1 MTSLSFLGMA
11 FMVLGAFLISFRAF
25 AARKMT
31 ALYKRW
37 GVEVPEDRYLKQFV
51 FIGIVLIIVGFL
63 VTTGLIDK
71 L

>member
-1 MTSLSFLGMA
+1 MKSLTFLGMA
-11 FMVLGAFLISFRAF
+11 FIALGAFLITVRAG

-31 ALYKRW
+31 TLYKKW

-51 FIGIVLIIVGFL
+51 FIGVVLIVVGFL
-63 VTTGLIDK
+63 VTTGLIDI